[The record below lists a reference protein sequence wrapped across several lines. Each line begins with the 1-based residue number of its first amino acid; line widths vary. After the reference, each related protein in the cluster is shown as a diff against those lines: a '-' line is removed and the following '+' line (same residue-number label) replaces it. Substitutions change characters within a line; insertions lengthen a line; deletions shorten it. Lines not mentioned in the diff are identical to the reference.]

1 MLCMVLFYSL
11 GYKLEGIPCFF
22 DHIYT
27 EVSRLLLCISVLEYV
42 GGRAESWTVQAEMLV
57 Q

>member
-1 MLCMVLFYSL
+1 MVLFYFL